1 MMRKSTKV
9 IGAVGVSMFALVLLF
24 AIFGPL
30 FIPYD
35 AYKQVAGSFLPPS
48 SEHWL
53 GTNDMGQDILAEI
66 AVGARTS
73 LFIGIVTAILATVI
87 GGVIGVLAG
96 YIGGAFETFTMRFID
111 IVLTLPFLPL
121 MIVVAVYI
129 GPGIFT
135 QVFVITLVMWAG
147 KARQIRA
154 QTLSIKS
161 AGPVLAARTMG
172 ASNFYIFR
180 KHILPGVFP
189 IFIPQFVG
197 AVNAAILLESS
208 LSFLGMSDPTMKSWG
223 SILYYANSRSGFLT
237 DAWMWW
243 IIPPGVCIVLVVLA
257 FSFMGYYLEEKV
269 NPRLGSYTVSKKRPK
284 QPIEIKEE
292 YVKEKVAISVD
303 NLTIQ
308 YPKNG
313 RYISVVSNVSFQVK
327 QGEVLGIVGE
337 SGSGKTTVASAI
349 IQQLRSPAHIDSGEI
364 YFEGKDLQKF
374 SDEEIRQVRGQ
385 QIGYIAQAA
394 MNALNPV
401 LSVEKQLKEA
411 ILAHNQMSRKDIDE
425 RIDEVLIQVGLEPK
439 WRYAYP
445 HELSGGMR
453 QRVII
458 AMALIN
464 NPRFIIADEPTTG
477 LDVIVQVEILQLLR
491 KLQKE
496 MNLSMI
502 FISHDLPAVLT
513 ITDQLIIMKYGHI
526 VDGGPSIELV
536 TNSTHPY
543 TRRLMDAI
551 PLLRPKKVPV
561 AEVKENELEYVSS
574 H

>member
-1 MMRKSTKV
+1 MRRSTKI
-9 IGAVGVSMFALVLLF
+9 IGITGVVMFSIVLLF

-35 AYKQVAGSFLPPS
+35 AYKQSGPSFLPPS
-48 SEHWL
+48 AEHWL
-53 GTNDMGQDILAEI
+53 GTNDMGQDILAEL

-73 LFIGIVTAILATVI
+73 LFIGIVTAILATLIGAVI
-87 GGVIGVLAG
+87 GMLAG
-96 YIGGAFETFTMRFID
+96 YIGGWFESLIMRSID
-111 IVLTLPFLPL
+111 VVLTLPFLPL

-129 GPGIFT
+129 GPGAFT
-135 QVFVITLVMWAG
+135 QIFVITLVMWAG

-161 AGPVLAARTMG
+161 AGPVLAAKTMG
-172 ASNFYIFR
+172 ANNFYIFK
-180 KHILPGVFP
+180 KHIFPGVFP
-189 IFIPQFVG
+189 LFIPQFVG

-223 SILYYANSRSGFLT
+223 SILYYANSRSAFLT
-237 DAWMWW
+237 DAWVWW
-243 IIPPGVCIVLVVLA
+243 IIPPGICIVLVVLA

-269 NPRLGSYTVSKKRPK
+269 NPRLGAYTVAKKRPK
-284 QPIEIKEE
+284 QQLIVNEE
-292 YVKEKVAISVD
+292 LQCENIVLSVE
-303 NLTIQ
+303 NLTVQ
-308 YPKNG
+308 YPKNNH
-313 RYISVVSNVSFQVK
+313 YTSIVSNVSFKVK
-327 QGEVLGIVGE
+327 EGEVLGIVGE

-349 IQQLRSPAHIDSGEI
+349 IQQLRSPAHVPNGAI
-364 YFEGKDLQKF
+364 YFEGRDLQKF

-401 LSVEKQLKEA
+401 LSIEKQLKEA
-411 ILAHNQMSRKDIDE
+411 ILAHNQMTKKEIDV

-439 WRYAYP
+439 WRYAFP

-464 NPRFIIADEPTTG
+464 KPKLVIADEPTTG

-496 MNLSMI
+496 LNLSMI

-513 ITDQLIIMKYGHI
+513 ITDYLIIMKYGHI
-526 VDGGPSIELV
+526 VDSGPSIELAQ
-536 TNSTHPY
+536 NSKHPY
-543 TRRLMDAI
+543 VRRLMDAI
-551 PLLRPKKVPV
+551 PLLKPKKTKEKE
-561 AEVKENELEYVSS
+561 AEYEYVG
-574 H
+574 

>member
-1 MMRKSTKV
+1 MRKSTKV
-9 IGAVGVSMFALVLLF
+9 IGILGVSMFALVLLF

-30 FIPYD
+30 IIPYD
-35 AYKQVAGSFLPPS
+35 AYKQVGASFLPPS
-48 SEHWL
+48 ANHWL
-53 GTNDMGQDILAEI
+53 GTNDIGQDILAEL

-87 GGVIGVLAG
+87 GGIVGVLAG
-96 YIGGAFETFTMRFID
+96 YKGGAFESFIMRFID

-129 GPGIFT
+129 GPGVFT
-135 QVFVITLVMWAG
+135 QILVITLVMWAG

-154 QTLSIKS
+154 QTLAIKS

-172 ASNFYIFR
+172 ANNFYIFR

-237 DAWMWW
+237 DAWLWW

-284 QPIEIKEE
+284 QPLILNDALVED
-292 YVKEKVAISVD
+292 KVALSVE

-313 RYISVVSNVSFQVK
+313 RFISVVNNVSFQVK
-327 QGEVLGIVGE
+327 EGEVLGIVGE
-337 SGSGKTTVASAI
+337 SGSGKTTVASSI

-364 YFEGKDLQKF
+364 FFEGKDLQKF
-374 SDEEIRQVRGQ
+374 SDEEIRQVRGSE
-385 QIGYIAQAA
+385 IGYIAQAA

-401 LSVEKQLKEA
+401 LSIEKQLKEA
-411 ILAHNQMSRKDIDE
+411 ILAHKKLSRREIDD
-425 RIDEVLIQVGLEPK
+425 RIDEVLIQVGLQPK
-439 WRYAYP
+439 WRFAYP
-445 HELSGGMR
+445 HELSGGMK

-464 NPRFIIADEPTTG
+464 KPRFVIADEPTTG

-526 VDGGPSIELV
+526 VDAGPSKKLAE
-536 TNSTHPY
+536 TSKHPY
-543 TRRLMDAI
+543 TRRLIDAI
-551 PLLRPKKVPV
+551 PMLKPKYHQ
-561 AEVKENELEYVSS
+561 KETI
-574 H
+574 

>member
-1 MMRKSTKV
+1 MRKATKV
-9 IGAVGVSMFALVLLF
+9 IGMIGIILFSAVLLF
-24 AIFGPL
+24 AILGPL
-30 FIPYD
+30 IIPYD
-35 AYKQVAGSFLPPS
+35 AYKQTGPSFAAPS

-53 GTNDMGQDILAEI
+53 GTNDMGQDILAEL

-73 LFIGIVTAILATVI
+73 LFIGIVTAVLATAI
-87 GGVIGVLAG
+87 GGIIGVLSG
-96 YIGGAFETFTMRFID
+96 YIGGWFEVLVMRFID
-111 IVLTLPFLPL
+111 VVLTLPFLPL
-121 MIVVAVYI
+121 MIVVAVYL
-129 GPGIFT
+129 GPGVFT

-161 AGPVLAARTMG
+161 AGPVLAAKTMG
-172 ASNFYIFR
+172 ANNFYIFK

-223 SILYYANSRSGFLT
+223 SILYYANSRSAFLT
-237 DAWMWW
+237 EAWVWW
-243 IIPPGVCIVLVVLA
+243 IIPPGICIVLVVLA
-257 FSFMGYYLEEKV
+257 FSFIGYYLEEKV
-269 NPRLGSYTVSKKRPK
+269 NPRLGTYVAAKKRPK
-284 QPIEIKEE
+284 QSLVQNDD
-292 YVKEKVAISVD
+292 YVHQQIALSVE
-303 NLTIQ
+303 NLTVQ
-308 YPKNG
+308 FPKNG
-313 RYISVVSNVSFQVK
+313 SYTTVVSNVNFQVK
-327 QGEVLGIVGE
+327 KGEVLGIVGE

-349 IQQLRSPAHIDSGEI
+349 IQQLKSSAFVPTGAI
-364 YFEGKDLQKF
+364 YFEGKDLQRF
-374 SDEEIRQVRGQ
+374 SDEEIRNVRGQ

-401 LSVEKQLKEA
+401 LSVEKQLREA
-411 ILAHNQMSRKDIDE
+411 ILAHQKMSAQEMDR
-425 RIDEVLIQVGLEPK
+425 RIDEVLMQVGLEPK
-439 WRYAYP
+439 WRYAFS

-464 NPRFIIADEPTTG
+464 KPKFVIADEPTTG

-496 MNLSMI
+496 LDLSMI

-513 ITDQLIIMKYGHI
+513 ITDHLIIMKYGHI
-526 VDGGPSIELV
+526 VDGGPSMELAK
-536 TNSTHPY
+536 NSAHPY
-543 TRRLMDAI
+543 TRRLIEAM
-551 PLLRPKKVPV
+551 PVLKPKTK
-561 AEVKENELEYVSS
+561 EVEYEYASQN
-574 H
+574 

>member
-1 MMRKSTKV
+1 MRKSTKI
-9 IGAVGVSMFALVLLF
+9 IGVTGVTMFGIVLLF

-35 AYKQVAGSFLPPS
+35 AYKQVGPSFQSPS
-48 SEHWL
+48 MQHWL
-53 GTNDMGQDILAEI
+53 GTNDMGQDILSELAI
-66 AVGARTS
+66 GARTS
-73 LFIGIVTAILATVI
+73 LFIGIMTAILATCI
-87 GGVIGVLAG
+87 GGIIGVLAG
-96 YIGGAFETFTMRFID
+96 YIGGRFEAFVMRTID

-129 GPGIFT
+129 GPSIFT
-135 QVFVITLVMWAG
+135 QIFVITLVLWAG

-161 AGPVLAARTMG
+161 AGPVLAAKTMG
-172 ASNFYIFR
+172 ASDVYIFR
-180 KHILPGVFP
+180 RHILPGVFP
-189 IFIPQFVG
+189 LFIPQFVG
-197 AVNAAILLESS
+197 SVNAAILMESS
-208 LSFLGMSDPTMKSWG
+208 LSFLGMGDPTMKSWG

-237 DAWMWW
+237 DAWVWW
-243 IIPPGVCIVLVVLA
+243 IIPPGICIVLVVLA
-257 FSFMGYYLEEKV
+257 FSFIGYYLEEKA
-269 NPRLGSYTVSKKRPK
+269 NPRLSAYSAAKKRPK
-284 QPIEIKEE
+284 QQLKTNEE
-292 YVKEKVAISVD
+292 LVKGDIALAVE
-303 NLTIQ
+303 NLTVQ

-313 RYISVVSNVSFQVK
+313 NFSTVVSEVSFEVK
-327 QGEVLGIVGE
+327 RGEVLGIVGE

-349 IQQLRSPAHIDSGEI
+349 IQQLRTANVPSGAI
-364 YFEGKDLQKF
+364 YFEGRDLQNF
-374 SDEEIRQVRGQ
+374 SDEEIREVRGQ

-411 ILAHNQMSRKDIDE
+411 ILAHHKMSKKEINE

-439 WRYAYP
+439 WRYAFS

-453 QRVII
+453 QRIII

-464 NPRFIIADEPTTG
+464 KPRFVIADEPTTG

-496 MNLSMI
+496 LNLSMI

-513 ITDQLIIMKYGHI
+513 ITDQLVIMKYGVI
-526 VDGGPSIELV
+526 IDGGPSIALAQ
-536 TNSTHPY
+536 TSTHPY
-543 TRRLMDAI
+543 TRRLIDSI
-551 PLLRPKKVPV
+551 PLLKSRKQEEQ
-561 AEVKENELEYVSS
+561 EVVYS
-574 H
+574 